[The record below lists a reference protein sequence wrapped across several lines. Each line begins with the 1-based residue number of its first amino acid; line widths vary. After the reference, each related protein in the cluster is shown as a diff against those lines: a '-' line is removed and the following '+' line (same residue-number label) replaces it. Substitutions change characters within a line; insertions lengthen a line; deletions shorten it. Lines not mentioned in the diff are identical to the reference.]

1 MEWKEIIDF
10 LDGLV
15 HVKLFTLQDTPVTVL
30 SMVIFVVLITA
41 TIYVSRLV
49 KKGIYRFLRSK
60 TEIDE
65 GLKFTL
71 SRVSQYVIVL
81 IGVLISFQV
90 LGINL
95 TSLAFL
101 FGLLSV
107 GIGFGL
113 QNITANFISGL
124 IIMFERPI
132 SVGDRVEVSG
142 KEGDVIEINIRST
155 KIQTLDN
162 ISIVV
167 PNSQFVENDV
177 INFSHGDPSFRLEVS
192 VGVSYSSDLDT
203 VLKALNEVAE
213 EHPRVMR
220 KPAHA
225 VHLVNF
231 GDSAWD
237 MKLFVWV
244 PDVRERYKMRNELNQ
259 AIVRKFEKLGIEI
272 PFPQRDLHIR
282 SGLERQEGAG

>member
-10 LDGLV
+10 LDRLI

-30 SMVIFVVLITA
+30 SMVVFLVLITA

-49 KKGIYRFLRSK
+49 KKGIHRFLLYK
-60 TEIDE
+60 TDIDE

-132 SVGDRVEVSG
+132 SVGDRVDVSG
-142 KEGDVIEINIRST
+142 RRG
-155 KIQTLDN
+155 
-162 ISIVV
+162 
-167 PNSQFVENDV
+167 
-177 INFSHGDPSFRLEVS
+177 
-192 VGVSYSSDLDT
+192 
-203 VLKALNEVAE
+203 
-213 EHPRVMR
+213 M
-220 KPAHA
+220 
-225 VHLVNF
+225 
-231 GDSAWD
+231 
-237 MKLFVWV
+237 
-244 PDVRERYKMRNELNQ
+244 
-259 AIVRKFEKLGIEI
+259 
-272 PFPQRDLHIR
+272 
-282 SGLERQEGAG
+282 

>member
-10 LDGLV
+10 LDRLI

-30 SMVIFVVLITA
+30 SMVVFVVLITA
-41 TIYVSRLV
+41 TIYLSRLV
-49 KKGIYRFLRSK
+49 KKGIYRLLRSK

-203 VLKALNEVAE
+203 VLKA
-213 EHPRVMR
+213 
-220 KPAHA
+220 
-225 VHLVNF
+225 
-231 GDSAWD
+231 
-237 MKLFVWV
+237 
-244 PDVRERYKMRNELNQ
+244 
-259 AIVRKFEKLGIEI
+259 
-272 PFPQRDLHIR
+272 
-282 SGLERQEGAG
+282 

>member
-30 SMVIFVVLITA
+30 SMVIFVFLITA

-142 KEGDVIEINIRST
+142 KEGDVMEINIRST

-177 INFSHGDPSFRLEVS
+177 VNFSHGDPSFRLEVS
-192 VGVSYSSDLDT
+192 VGVSYGSDLDT
-203 VLKALNEVAE
+203 VLRALNEVAE

-244 PDVRERYKMRNELNQ
+244 PDVREKYKMRNELNQ